1 MRPHVVE
8 AADGMPLRV
17 GHVYLA
23 PGGEAHLMIVGGSNP
38 RCKLVRQ
45 PKVNGHCPSVD
56 VLFDSIAALRTQ
68 SVGVILTGMG
78 RDGATGLKRLRDSG
92 GTTLGQDAESSV
104 VYGMPRVA
112 MEIGAVETQLPLSAI
127 GAEILHLCAAEP
139 EANRAKRAP

>member
-1 MRPHVVE
+1 
-8 AADGMPLRV
+8 
-17 GHVYLA
+17 
-23 PGGEAHLMIVGGSNP
+23 MIVGGSNP

-78 RDGATGLKRLRDSG
+78 RDGASGLKRLRDSG
-92 GTTLGQDAESSV
+92 GPTLGQDAESSV

-112 MEIGAVETQLPLSAI
+112 MEIGAVEMQLPLSSI
-127 GAEILHLCAAEP
+127 GAEILNLCAAEP
-139 EANRAKRAP
+139 EAKRAGRVP